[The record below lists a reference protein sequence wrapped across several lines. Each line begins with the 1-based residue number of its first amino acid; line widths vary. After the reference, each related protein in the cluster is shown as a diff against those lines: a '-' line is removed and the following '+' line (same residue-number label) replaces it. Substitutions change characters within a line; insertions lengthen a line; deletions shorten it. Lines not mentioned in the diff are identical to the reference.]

1 MNEHLL
7 DDAMRVQLSQ
17 EWERLKRALSL
28 AGDIGSL
35 NLEDIRVV
43 AERDRTGSPP
53 SISVLALQG
62 LLKLEKSGLRGQ
74 AVRGGEETVDRT
86 RMEVAKLQSGELR
99 LQDADHSE
107 VYGALSYYAGRRLG
121 LSELHAIIFGDA
133 MAYLLSGWSQT
144 HTDGRYMD
152 RLVMEFKKIAGSPP
166 EGGFLWS
173 DLHSL
178 ASRKGFQ
185 VMLDKAR
192 QIGTSVFR

>member
-7 DDAMRVQLSQ
+7 DDAMRAQLSQ

-43 AERDRTGSPP
+43 AERDRTGIPP
-53 SISVLALQG
+53 AISVLALQG

-74 AVRGGEETVDRT
+74 ATRGGEETTDRT

-107 VYGALSYYAGRRLG
+107 VYGALSYYAGRRLD
-121 LSELHAIIFGDA
+121 LNELNAIVLGDA
-133 MAYLLSGWSQT
+133 MAYLLSGWSQA
-144 HTDGRYMD
+144 HTDSRYLD
-152 RLVMEFKKIAGSPP
+152 RLVMEFKKTAGSPP

-192 QIGTSVFR
+192 QVGTSTFR

>member
-7 DDAMRVQLSQ
+7 DDAMRAQLSQ

-35 NLEDIRVV
+35 NLEDIRIV
-43 AERDRTGSPP
+43 AERDRTGIPP
-53 SISVLALQG
+53 AISVLALQG

-74 AVRGGEETVDRT
+74 ATRGGEETTDRT

-107 VYGALSYYAGRRLG
+107 VYGALSYYAGRRLD
-121 LSELHAIIFGDA
+121 LNELNAIVLGDA
-133 MAYLLSGWSQT
+133 MAYLLSGWSQA
-144 HTDGRYMD
+144 HTDSRYLD
-152 RLVMEFKKIAGSPP
+152 RLVMEFKKTAGSPP

-192 QIGTSVFR
+192 QVGTSTFR